1 MEVTNKI
8 NMKNIRSVYAMILIA
23 LSIVSCQEEAPQMGV
38 PLAPEQIN
46 LEVTQPLS
54 IDAGGNTVILRNLT
68 EGVIPMWDFGIGK
81 SIKEIDTVVYAFAGT
96 YTIKRSVMSAGRVVQ
111 LPDAT
116 VQVTKIKPEAISDPM
131 WTLLAGGADN
141 EKTWVLDFDAA
152 GVSRHFDG
160 PIFFIGADKLFHPDC
175 NGTSSCWNWFPS
187 WQSWMPGPA
196 DYGTMTFNLKGGPFV
211 NVNQNAITN
220 SGVFNGTY
228 MINTKEKSI
237 SFTSLTPLNMGWD
250 QVYSKGYVF
259 SLTETAMQLA
269 FQKPN
274 NQEYEIYNYIL
285 KP

>member
-1 MEVTNKI
+1 MVITNK
-8 NMKNIRSVYAMILIA
+8 NDMKNIRDFFAMIVIA
-23 LSIVSCQEEAPQMGV
+23 LSIASCQEDVPEMGT
-38 PLAPEQIN
+38 PLAPDQIN

-54 IDAGGNTVILRNLT
+54 IDAGGNTVVLRNLT
-68 EGVIPMWDFGIGK
+68 EAVIPMWDYGTGK
-81 SIKEIDTVVYAFAGT
+81 SIKQLDTVVYAFAGT
-96 YTIKRSVMSAGRVVQ
+96 YVIKRSVMSNGRVVQ

-116 VQVTKIKPEAISDPM
+116 VEVTKIKPEAISDTL
-131 WTLLAGGADN
+131 WTLLSGGADH

-160 PIFFIGADKLFHPDC
+160 PIFFIGADKMFTPDC
-175 NGTSSCWNWFPS
+175 NSGASCWTYFPT

-211 NVNQNAITN
+211 KVDQKAITK

-228 MINTKEKSI
+228 FINTNEKSI
-237 SFTSLTPLNMGWD
+237 SFTDVTPLNMGWD
-250 QVYSKGYVF
+250 QVYAKGYIY
-259 SLTETAMQLA
+259 SLTETSMQLA